1 MQTIL
6 IQYYQSPCGEL
17 ILGSFEDRL
26 CLCDWVNENRRSMID
41 KRIQK
46 SLEAGYE
53 AGSSEVIAK
62 AVVRL
67 DEYFARKRKTFDI
80 PLLLVG
86 TEFQKSVWQ
95 ELQNIPYGKTL
106 SYGELSQRLGE
117 PKAVRAV
124 SAANGANP
132 ISIFVPC
139 HRVIGRDHKLTGYAG
154 GLAAKKELLELE
166 ADSRTLEFR

>member
-106 SYGELSQRLGE
+106 SYGELSQRL
-117 PKAVRAV
+117 
-124 SAANGANP
+124 
-132 ISIFVPC
+132 
-139 HRVIGRDHKLTGYAG
+139 
-154 GLAAKKELLELE
+154 
-166 ADSRTLEFR
+166 